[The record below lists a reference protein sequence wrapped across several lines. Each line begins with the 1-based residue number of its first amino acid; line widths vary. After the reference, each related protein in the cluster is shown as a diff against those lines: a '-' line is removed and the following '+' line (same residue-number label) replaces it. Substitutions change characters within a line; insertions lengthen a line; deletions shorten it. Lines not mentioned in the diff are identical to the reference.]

1 MGIRSIKSILET
13 EVPCQTNVTCNSSDN
28 PLIKL
33 PSSPLE
39 KIMRKLPFLSMS
51 MLMTACLTATKTE
64 ETDTADTENS
74 AYATIAD
81 IQSGVIAEGE
91 TVTIQ
96 NAVITTSITGDE
108 EGFFIQD
115 EGGGEWSGIYV
126 FVGQAGGGIAP
137 IVGDKMTITGSVS
150 EFYDSTQL
158 VVSSAEAMKTTGEAD
173 PVPTVLTAMPADWES
188 YEGCL
193 VELTDQEAVSD
204 VNSYGEVELSFGIQ
218 MDDLFFSFDTE
229 YGAQYDSV
237 VGVMT
242 YSFEEFKINPR
253 FAADLAGYV
262 EGAGPE
268 AVTVSD
274 VQSGDFENR
283 SVMFENVVVTEAT
296 SEDDE
301 EMFWIQDEGGGE
313 WSGLYVF
320 VRANTAAEIEVARGD
335 VVSLSGSIAEF
346 YDQTQLVLE
355 DASDFT
361 LVSSGADTSPVTL
374 STTPADWENYE
385 SVLISLENVEIGAGG
400 DYGVYEL
407 VNYPGIQLDDEL
419 FRYNVATGDDIA
431 LLTGLVSYSYG
442 EFKINPRDADDMSG
456 QVDNGGGDAV
466 VATITELRDGTVTQG
481 STVTLESVVVTNV
494 GSDKIYVQDPAVTEN
509 GGMLLFGTSSLTAT
523 VGDEITVTGEITEF
537 YDLLE
542 IVDITDFSVT
552 GTGTVIPVLIS
563 AAPSDWEVY
572 ESMLVEVAGVTVASG
587 PDSNGNFGTDWDI
600 TLSDYWNAD
609 LATGVEVDSSYEI
622 TGIVNYFSGNYELLT
637 RDNSDI
643 VGN

>member
-1 MGIRSIKSILET
+1 
-13 EVPCQTNVTCNSSDN
+13 
-28 PLIKL
+28 
-33 PSSPLE
+33 
-39 KIMRKLPFLSMS
+39 MRTLPFLSMS
-51 MLMTACLTATKTE
+51 MLMTACLTAKTQS
-64 ETDTADTENS
+64 ETDTDDTENS

-81 IQSGVIAEGE
+81 IQSGLIAEGE

-173 PVPTVLTAMPADWES
+173 PVPTVLTELPADWEN

-193 VELTDQEAVSD
+193 VELVDQETVSD
-204 VNSYGEVELSFGIQ
+204 VNSYGEVELSMGLQ

-335 VVSLSGSIAEF
+335 VVNVSGSIAEF

-361 LVSSGADTSPVTL
+361 LVSSGAETSPATL

-407 VNYPGIQLDDEL
+407 VNYPGILLDDEL

-456 QVDNGGGDAV
+456 QVDNGGGDPV
-466 VATITELRDGTVTQG
+466 VATIAEMRDGSVSQG
-481 STVTLESVVVTNV
+481 SIVTLSNVVVINV
-494 GSDKIYVQDPAVTEN
+494 GSDKIYVQDPNVTEN
-509 GGMLLFGTSSLTAT
+509 GGMLLYGTSSFTANVDDT
-523 VGDEITVTGEITEF
+523 VTVTGELTSHFDVLQIA
-537 YDLLE
+537 
-542 IVDITDFSVT
+542 DITDLSVT
-552 GTGTVIPVLIS
+552 GSGSITPVVIS
-563 AAPSDWEVY
+563 ATPADWEVY
-572 ESMLVEVAGVTVASG
+572 ESMLVQVAGVTVTSG
-587 PDSNGNFGTDWDI
+587 PDAYGGFETDQGI
-600 TLSDYWNAD
+600 KLSSYWNAD
-609 LATGVEVDSSYEI
+609 LANVVSVNGFYAVTGVVSYYY
-622 TGIVNYFSGNYELLT
+622 GAYELLT
-637 RDNSDI
+637 RDNNDVI
-643 VGN
+643 DD

>member
-1 MGIRSIKSILET
+1 
-13 EVPCQTNVTCNSSDN
+13 
-28 PLIKL
+28 
-33 PSSPLE
+33 
-39 KIMRKLPFLSMS
+39 MRKLPFLSMS

>member
-1 MGIRSIKSILET
+1 
-13 EVPCQTNVTCNSSDN
+13 
-28 PLIKL
+28 
-33 PSSPLE
+33 
-39 KIMRKLPFLSMS
+39 MRKLTFLSMS
-51 MLMTACLTATKTE
+51 MLMTACLTAKTDT
-64 ETDTADTENS
+64 ETDTADTDEDS

-81 IQSGVIAEGE
+81 IQSGAIAEGE

-96 NAVITTSITGDE
+96 NAVITTPISGDE

-158 VVSSAEAMKTTGEAD
+158 VVSSVESMTVTGEAD
-173 PVPTVLTAMPADWES
+173 PVPTVLTALPTDWES

-193 VELTDQEAVSD
+193 VELTDQEAMSD
-204 VNSYGEVELSFGIQ
+204 VNDYGEVELSFGIQ
-218 MDDLFFSFDTE
+218 MDNLFFNFETE

-242 YSFEEFKINPR
+242 YSFEEYKINPR
-253 FAADLAGYV
+253 SASDLAGYV
-262 EGAGPE
+262 EGEGPQ
-268 AVTVSD
+268 AVTVAE

-283 SVMFENVVVTEAT
+283 SVSFENVVVTEAT

-320 VRANTAAEIEVARGD
+320 VRADTAAEIEVSRGD
-335 VVSLSGSIAEF
+335 VVNLSGSIAEF
-346 YDQTQLVLE
+346 YDQTQLVLS
-355 DASDFT
+355 DPSDFA
-361 LVSSGADTSPVTL
+361 LASSGADTSSTTL
-374 STTPADWENYE
+374 SSAAADWENYE

-400 DYGVYEL
+400 EYGVYEL

-419 FRYNVATGDDIA
+419 FRYSVNTGDMVE

-466 VATITELRDGTVTQG
+466 VTTITDLRVGTVPQG
-481 STVTLESVVVTNV
+481 STVTLENVVVTNV

-509 GGMLLFGTSSLTAT
+509 GGMLLYGTSSLTAT

-563 AAPSDWEVY
+563 ATPSDWEVY
-572 ESMLVEVAGVTVASG
+572 ESMLVQVAGITVASG

-622 TGIVNYFSGNYELLT
+622 TGIVNYYSGNYELLT

>member
-1 MGIRSIKSILET
+1 
-13 EVPCQTNVTCNSSDN
+13 
-28 PLIKL
+28 
-33 PSSPLE
+33 
-39 KIMRKLPFLSMS
+39 
-51 MLMTACLTATKTE
+51 MTACLTAKTNTD
-64 ETDTADTENS
+64 TDTADTENS

-96 NAVITTSITGDE
+96 NAVITTPISGDE

-158 VVSSAEAMKTTGEAD
+158 VVSSVESMTVTGEAD
-173 PVPTVLTAMPADWES
+173 PVPTVLTALPTDWES

-193 VELTDQEAVSD
+193 VELTDQEAMSD

-218 MDDLFFSFDTE
+218 MDNLFFNFDSE
-229 YGAQYDSV
+229 YGAQYSSV

-253 FAADLAGYV
+253 SAADLAGYV
-262 EGAGPE
+262 EGEGPE
-268 AVTVSD
+268 LVTIAD

-283 SVMFENVVVTEAT
+283 SVSFENVIVTEAT

-301 EMFWIQDEGGGE
+301 EMFWVQDEGGGE

-320 VRANTAAEIEVARGD
+320 VRANTAAEIEVSRGD
-335 VVSLSGSIAEF
+335 VVNISGSIAEY
-346 YDQTQLVLE
+346 YDQTQMVLE

-361 LVSSGADTSPVTL
+361 LVSSGADTSSTTL
-374 STTPADWENYE
+374 SSAPADWENYE

-419 FRYNVATGDDIA
+419 FRYSVNTGDMVE
-431 LLTGLVSYSYG
+431 LLTGLVSFSYG
-442 EFKINPRDADDMSG
+442 EFKINPRDAGDMSG

-466 VATITELRDGTVTQG
+466 IATITELRDGTVSQG
-481 STVTLESVVVTNV
+481 SIVTLENVVVTNV
-494 GSDKIYVQDPAVTEN
+494 GSDKIHVQDPAVTEN
-509 GGMLLFGTSSLTAT
+509 AGMLLYGTSSFTAD
-523 VGDEITVTGEITEF
+523 VGDTVTVTGEITEY

-542 IVDITDFSVT
+542 IVSITEFSVT
-552 GTGTVIPVLIS
+552 GTGSVSPVVIS
-563 AAPSDWEVY
+563 GAPADWDLY
-572 ESMLVEVAGVTVASG
+572 ESMLVQLAEVTVTSEA
-587 PDSNGNFGTDWDI
+587 DSNGNFETDMGVI
-600 TLSDYWNAD
+600 LSDYWNTD
-609 LATGVEVDSSYEI
+609 LATAVSLNSSYEI
-622 TGIVNYFSGNYELLT
+622 TGIVNQYSGNYELLT

-643 VGN
+643 TGN